1 MSADISEFDYALYT
15 RRFGP
20 NMFYGLIEIIESNI
34 ENYDNLI
41 CHPYPKGNISST
53 KKDYIDG
60 IIFDTAVCM
69 SYTNLHTFFIEEYY
83 FHIGSEKPKH
93 LGKII
98 SRLVDKHQLEMEEL
112 DEFLKGL
119 ELLRRLRNRISHDIG
134 RITSKLGDF
143 GGNEYFDLKA
153 ECDSFFGVNFFKQN
167 SNVFT
172 CEAVNSLKLVRYFAN
187 FVIKYCDLVFY
198 KKLAE

>member
-1 MSADISEFDYALYT
+1 MSEEISELDYASYT
-15 RRFGP
+15 SRFGP

-34 ENYDNLI
+34 DNYDSLI
-41 CHPYPKGNISST
+41 CHSYPKGNISST
-53 KKDYIDG
+53 KKEYIDC

-83 FHIGSEKPKH
+83 FYIGNDKPRH
-93 LGKII
+93 LGNII
-98 SRLVDKHQLEMEEL
+98 SRLVDEHQLEIEGL

-134 RITSKLGDF
+134 RIDSKLGDF
-143 GGNEYFDLKA
+143 GGSEDFNLKA
-153 ECDSFFGVNFFKQN
+153 ECDKFFGVRFFKNN
-167 SNVFT
+167 SSIFT
-172 CEAVNSLKLVRYFAN
+172 SEVKNSLKLVRYFAN
-187 FVIKYCDLVFY
+187 FVIKYCDLVFE